1 MITIIKKKPIKI
13 NFIIIN
19 LFKYKKY
26 NNNFNIENININ
38 NKSVRNFL
46 TIFNSFYYIKIS
58 KLITIN
64 FLKISIN
71 KLNINFFS
79 SIKHKITNFHDIS
92 LNFNLSR
99 FKNLNFCYNYKFLF
113 FFSKSFNTSFNS
125 NCTIFNIF
133 SKNIFKS
140 SFFVQN
146 LKNKFIIL
154 NKDQIFNLLNN
165 NQHHISLDKIYPFKK
180 YKNLVFFNKNY
191 FHIKLKTNHYLN
203 KKLTFYYNFTLN
215 NKLVKNFY
223 NYNVLIKKS
232 VTSVKY
238 FIKYLNVL
246 NDFFLFDKINF
257 SFNFV
262 SNKYL
267 INYLNF
273 FDIQYSNLNINNEN
287 KNLINYNFIYNN
299 YYPVIFLKKRSYD
312 LFFKNLKANL
322 NLNFLFLSNK
332 IVLNFLEILLKKNIF
347 LKITSNR
354 FNKINNFYLD
364 SLLQEYKN
372 FQPLYF
378 KNFLFSDFLIILWY
392 SFMLK
397 DLKLISQ

>member
-1 MITIIKKKPIKI
+1 MVK
-13 NFIIIN
+13 F
-19 LFKYKKY
+19 
-26 NNNFNIENININ
+26 
-38 NKSVRNFL
+38 FL
-46 TIFNSFYYIKIS
+46 TIFNNFYYTKIS

-64 FLKISIN
+64 FLKIGVN
-71 KLNINFFS
+71 KLNINFLS
-79 SIKHKITNFHDIS
+79 NSKRKITNFHDIS
-92 LNFNLSR
+92 LNFDLNKI
-99 FKNLNFCYNYKFLF
+99 KNLNFCYNYKFLF
-113 FFSKSFNTSFNS
+113 FFSKSFDFFFDS

-133 SKNIFKS
+133 SKNISKN
-140 SFFVQN
+140 SFFIKN
-146 LKNKFIIL
+146 LKNKYTIS
-154 NKDQIFNLLNN
+154 NKDRILNLLNN
-165 NQHHISLDKIYPFKK
+165 NQYYILLDKIYSFKK

-191 FHIKLKTNHYLN
+191 FHTKLKINHYLN

-215 NKLVKNFY
+215 NKLLKIFY

-232 VTSVKY
+232 ATSVKY

-262 SNKYL
+262 SSKYL

-273 FDIQYSNLNINNEN
+273 FDIQYRNLNINNEN
-287 KNLINYNFIYNN
+287 KNLINYNFVYNN
-299 YYPVIFLKKRSYD
+299 YYPVIFLKKRPYD

-378 KNFLFSDFLIILWY
+378 KNFLFSDFLIIL
-392 SFMLK
+392 
-397 DLKLISQ
+397 